1 MDRWRILDIEAN
13 RKMASDQPDQEARKG
28 PGESGQTV
36 GRGTTESSNEA
47 TKVDSQPISIPYE
60 RPEER
65 RTKHNT
71 QDRSY
76 ALRNSEIRAMSDIGK
91 FRTVD
96 IKDLVRFAYQDDAA
110 RMNQDIRSL
119 RSQGLIQEKTIYRA
133 HRQPRRILTLTE
145 QGQRLLRKGG
155 HVPGDQRLY
164 HGFVKP
170 REIDHDTD
178 LYKVYQKESG
188 DIQRQGGKLTKVR
201 LDFELK
207 GAVNRD
213 RAAAGRLP
221 EAQKQ
226 AWLKAAAEQH
236 GLTIKGGTIQ
246 LPDIQIEYETTDGTL
261 AHANIELV
269 SENYRGDAIRSK
281 AGAGFK
287 VYARAGDS
295 NRVKRALQDSGA
307 VEEILSI

>member
-1 MDRWRILDIEAN
+1 MGRWKILDIEQN
-13 RKMASDQPDQEARKG
+13 RKSASEKPDQKTRQRLT
-28 PGESGQTV
+28 ESGQARE
-36 GRGTTESSNEA
+36 RGTSGASDRA
-47 TKVDSQPISIPYE
+47 TNVDSQSMPMVAA
-60 RPEER
+60 RHQAR
-65 RTKHNT
+65 RTRNDT

-76 ALRNSEIRAMSDIGK
+76 LLRSSEIRTMSEVGK

-96 IKDLVRFAYQDDAA
+96 IKDLERFAYQDDDA
-110 RMNQDIRSL
+110 RMNQDLRSL
-119 RSQGLIQEKTIYRA
+119 RSQGLIEERTIYRA
-133 HRQPRRILTLTE
+133 HRKPRRVLTLTK
-145 QGQRLLRKGG
+145 QGQGILRKGR

-178 LYKVYQKESG
+178 LYKVYQKEAD
-188 DIQRQGGKLTKVR
+188 DIQRQGGKVTKVR

-213 RAAAGRLP
+213 RQAAGKLP
-221 EAQKQ
+221 EAQRR
-226 AWLKAAAEQH
+226 AWLKTVAEQH
-236 GLTIKGGTIQ
+236 GLTITGGTIQ
-246 LPDIQIEYETTDGTL
+246 LPDIQIDYQTPEGTI

-281 AGAGFK
+281 GGAGFK
-287 VYARAGDS
+287 VYARVGDA
-295 NRVKRALQDSGA
+295 NRVKRALQDTGA